1 MVVQIPERT
10 EAVTVRLTPAEKNR
24 LAEVALAR
32 DVRVGQLV
40 RQILDR
46 QLAPSDA
53 EAHGDGR
60 DGA

>member
-1 MVVQIPERT
+1 MVLQTPERT

-40 RQILDR
+40 RQIVNQ
-46 QLAPSDA
+46 QLAPSGVTEIATRDA
-53 EAHGDGR
+53 A
-60 DGA
+60 